1 LKSGRSASVDVWF
14 SRSRLTRSHAVPSR
28 FLRSSLH
35 SRRFSRDNILYGE
48 RGLKWPLMALRT
60 QMNLGPARH
69 ALAQMVVA
77 GEMVVFPPFAPNFP
91 TPKAQKKPQV

>member
-1 LKSGRSASVDVWF
+1 
-14 SRSRLTRSHAVPSR
+14 
-28 FLRSSLH
+28 
-35 SRRFSRDNILYGE
+35 
-48 RGLKWPLMALRT
+48 MALRT

-91 TPKAQKKPQV
+91 TPKAQKKPQD